1 MATGGQQVHANML
14 QIARERQIRTTT
26 RYHLTPVKMAIIKN
40 ITNNS
45 ENVERREPLYN
56 VAGTVNWYRHCG
68 KQYRGFSKYLK
79 INLPYD
85 PAIPLLRNYLKNM
98 KTLTCQDKA
107 TDRPVK
113 HRSHCQCSRF
123 CGSGVWVCVV
133 AQLCPTWV
141 WGRAW
146 EYLTSQQMV
155 LMLLV
160 LGTCFKNHWSIPETN
175 PTL

>member
-1 MATGGQQVHANML
+1 MTSVGEQGILFLLCISRFHSMILFFKKGFVLEMATGGQQVHANML

-26 RYHLTPVKMAIIKN
+26 RYHLTPVEMAIIKN

-113 HRSHCQCSRF
+113 HRSHCQR
-123 CGSGVWVCVV
+123 
-133 AQLCPTWV
+133 L
-141 WGRAW
+141 
-146 EYLTSQQMV
+146 
-155 LMLLV
+155 
-160 LGTCFKNHWSIPETN
+160 
-175 PTL
+175 